1 MDCISYTIHSYH
13 QMSTD
18 VSLAQLCA
26 ERRTLQLTR
35 VAPNRLEIDS
45 PYNKINSTYTK
56 FDYDMRRK
64 AEVLKYASNKS
75 SSQTNSLS
83 KSEKYALIARGTY
96 SDPGLMTAAANC
108 PQDNMIATPSSASGV
123 PAPYML
129 LYDDDNVPL
138 YNYINPIQTRS
149 SNITP
154 YTA

>member
-1 MDCISYTIHSYH
+1 
-13 QMSTD
+13 MSTD

-83 KSEKYALIARGTY
+83 KREKYARML
-96 SDPGLMTAAANC
+96 D
-108 PQDNMIATPSSASGV
+108 SSVTWHACACVSECASTCESV
-123 PAPYML
+123 
-129 LYDDDNVPL
+129 V
-138 YNYINPIQTRS
+138 R
-149 SNITP
+149 
-154 YTA
+154 

>member
-1 MDCISYTIHSYH
+1 
-13 QMSTD
+13 MSTD

-96 SDPGLMTAAANC
+96 SAANC
-108 PQDNMIATPSSASGV
+108 PQDNMIAATPSSASGV

>member
-26 ERRTLQLTR
+26 ERRTLQLT
-35 VAPNRLEIDS
+35 APLAPKNRLEIDS
-45 PYNKINSTYTK
+45 PYNNINSTYTK

-83 KSEKYALIARGTY
+83 KREKYALIARGT
-96 SDPGLMTAAANC
+96 AANC
-108 PQDNMIATPSSASGV
+108 PQDNMIAATPSSASGV

-129 LYDDDNVPL
+129 LYDDENVPL
-138 YNYINPIQTRS
+138 YNYINLSQTRTY
-149 SNITP
+149 NITP
-154 YTA
+154 YPA